1 VHDKQVRRRRAVL
14 ALLVAVSLILLT
26 AYFGEAHSGPL
37 HSVQRGI
44 VTVFSPIQKGAS
56 TVLTPVRDIAGF
68 FSSTFH
74 AKDRVAELQAEVE
87 KLTGQVASLKGA
99 QIQNNQ
105 LREII
110 RLGDNIGISSYRPV
124 AAHVIGSDPSLWY
137 DQIYVDAGSDQGV
150 STGQPVIGERGLVGL
165 VTDVTADQSTVTLI
179 TDHTIEVG
187 AEVEDGVGNVGVL
200 ESQVGNPNELVL
212 SDLPTTANVQN
223 QDLVVT
229 AGFHYGKLDSYYPP
243 DIPIGVVS
251 NANEVTL
258 ASSGQVQ
265 VKPVVDLH
273 TLDVVE
279 ILTKPHP
286 GLTTAS
292 LVP

>member
-14 ALLVAVSLILLT
+14 ALLVVVSLILLST
-26 AYFGEAHSGPL
+26 YFGEADSGPL

-44 VTVFSPIQKGAS
+44 VTIFSPIQKGAS
-56 TVLTPVRDIAGF
+56 TLLTPVRDIAGF

-74 AKDRVAELQAEVE
+74 AKD
-87 KLTGQVASLKGA
+87 QVAQLRSENQKLLGEVA
-99 QIQNNQ
+99 AYRAADIQNQQ
-105 LREII
+105 LRADIK
-110 RLGDNIGISSYRPV
+110 LNDSIGISNYRPV
-124 AAHVIGSDPSLWY
+124 SASIIGSDPSLWY
-137 DQIYVDAGSDQGV
+137 DQIYVSAGSDQGV
-150 STGQPVIGERGLVGL
+150 STGQPVIGEGGLVGL
-165 VTDVTADQSTVTLI
+165 VTVVTADQSTVSLI
-179 TDHTIEVG
+179 TDHTIEIG

-200 ESQVGNPNELVL
+200 QPQVGNPNELVL

-229 AGFHYGKLDSYYPP
+229 AGFHYGKLASYYPP

-286 GLTTAS
+286 GTTSAS
-292 LVP
+292 VLP

>member
-26 AYFGEAHSGPL
+26 GYFGEADSGPL

-44 VTVFSPIQKGAS
+44 VTIFSPIQKGAS
-56 TVLTPVRDIAGF
+56 TVLAPVRDVAGF

-74 AKDRVAELQAEVE
+74 AKDRVAELQAEVQ
-87 KLTGQVASLKGA
+87 KLTGKVASLQGA
-99 QIQNNQ
+99 EIQNNQ
-105 LREII
+105 LRQVIK
-110 RLGDNIGISSYRPV
+110 LGNSIGIANYRPV

-137 DQIYVDAGSDQGV
+137 DQVYVDAGSDQGV
-150 STGQPVIGERGLVGL
+150 ATGQPVIGEGGLAGL
-165 VTDVTADQSTVTLI
+165 ITDVTADQSTVTLVN
-179 TDHTIEVG
+179 DHTIEIG

-200 ESQVGNPNELVL
+200 ESEVGNPNQLVL
-212 SDLPTTANVQN
+212 SDLPTTANVQD

-286 GLTTAS
+286 GTTSAA
-292 LVP
+292 LIP

>member
-1 VHDKQVRRRRAVL
+1 MHDKQVRRRRAVL
-14 ALLVAVSLILLT
+14 ALLVVVSLILLST
-26 AYFGEAHSGPL
+26 YFGEADSGPL

-44 VTVFSPIQKGAS
+44 VTIFSPIQKGAS
-56 TVLTPVRDIAGF
+56 TLLTPVRDIAGF

-74 AKDRVAELQAEVE
+74 AKD
-87 KLTGQVASLKGA
+87 QVAQLRSENQKLLGEVA
-99 QIQNNQ
+99 AYRAADIQNQQ
-105 LREII
+105 LRADIK
-110 RLGDNIGISSYRPV
+110 LNDSIGISNYRPV
-124 AAHVIGSDPSLWY
+124 SASIIGSDPSLWY
-137 DQIYVDAGSDQGV
+137 DQIYVSAGSDQGV
-150 STGQPVIGERGLVGL
+150 STGQPVIGEGGLVGL
-165 VTDVTADQSTVTLI
+165 VTVVTADQSTVSLI
-179 TDHTIEVG
+179 TDHTIEIG

-200 ESQVGNPNELVL
+200 QPQVGNPNELVL

-229 AGFHYGKLDSYYPP
+229 AGFHYGKLASYYPP

-286 GLTTAS
+286 GTTSAS
-292 LVP
+292 VLP